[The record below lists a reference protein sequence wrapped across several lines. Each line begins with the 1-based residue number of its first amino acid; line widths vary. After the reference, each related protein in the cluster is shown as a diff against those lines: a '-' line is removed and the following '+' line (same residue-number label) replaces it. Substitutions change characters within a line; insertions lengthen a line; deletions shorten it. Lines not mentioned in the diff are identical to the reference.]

1 MCLSYKDVSLSR
13 KFPEGSNTWAHDLHL
28 TPECFKS
35 KSRVIAVKL
44 PRSVLLF
51 IWGLL
56 GIKEGSIWAA
66 AWKFLVDFEP
76 LFPRT
81 FVARHTSGT
90 DPSQSIFRVS
100 SFKSSTIS
108 SLLFMQPS
116 PPPPP
121 ISVSTV
127 HTHAL
132 VCDIFPMTSSWRNF
146 ICPFCNLLITSLAKE
161 TVWVQFLSPPFRISF
176 TAGYQVSA
184 SSTPL
189 KFLPQNHQSLID
201 RQV

>member
-116 PPPPP
+116 PPPPQSLLALFTLMP
-121 ISVSTV
+121 WFVIS
-127 HTHAL
+127 
-132 VCDIFPMTSSWRNF
+132 
-146 ICPFCNLLITSLAKE
+146 
-161 TVWVQFLSPPFRISF
+161 SPWPLPGEISF
-176 TAGYQVSA
+176 VHSVTY
-184 SSTPL
+184 L
-189 KFLPQNHQSLID
+189 
-201 RQV
+201 